1 MLLKIS
7 FTIFSAMILSCGT
20 TGKQS
25 QDTQTTTTT
34 ETSTSTEITTKAME
48 ERGMMAAGFK
58 LGTIVYSDIEGDCP
72 YTVKLKRDDGE
83 VYYVDPINLDKTFM
97 IDKEQVWI
105 KYNGLGRMNRCT
117 KANPVSISEI
127 QKRAE

>member
-20 TGKQS
+20 SGKQS

-34 ETSTSTEITTKAME
+34 ETSTSTETTTKAME
-48 ERGMMAAGFK
+48 EKGMMAEGFL
-58 LGTIVYSDIEGDCP
+58 LGTVVYSTAEDDCP
-72 YTVKLKRDDGE
+72 YTVKLKRDNGE
-83 VYYVDPINLDKTFM
+83 IYYVDPINM
-97 IDKEQVWI
+97 DKEFMVDKEEIWI
-105 KYNGLGRMNRCT
+105 KYSGLGRMNRCI